1 VKSPSLASDLRKDA
15 SELLPLASITA
26 LVLVS
31 IFNIGYFSDIG
42 LHFLGLIDLTNIVY
56 SVGLV
61 FGGLIAA
68 INFLFGAIDI
78 LLKFARDD
86 ETAKR
91 LYRYIRIAATIGLL
105 TLTALTLLPKAY
117 QISGLD
123 SRLYFTIVF
132 SSIFSLVVFR
142 ILLRSKQG
150 QQQKLSEFVLAILA
164 LTSADVSLG
173 KLVANRQITQQSQ
186 VYTVTTKSGT
196 LYGVTLIRSSSSGFI
211 VSYEGRISFIS
222 KDEVKFIRSESL
234 SASIDEKNH
243 YLG

>member
-1 VKSPSLASDLRKDA
+1 MA
-15 SELLPLASITA
+15 A

-42 LHFLGLIDLTNIVY
+42 LHFLGLIDFTNIVY

-61 FGGLIAA
+61 FGGLVAA
-68 INFLFGAIDI
+68 TNFLFGGMDI

-86 ETAKR
+86 ESAKR
-91 LYRYIRIAATIGLL
+91 VYRHIRIVAVTGLL
-105 TLTALTLLPKAY
+105 ILTVLTLLPKAY
-117 QISGLD
+117 RITSLD
-123 SRLYFTIVF
+123 TRLYFTIVF

-142 ILLRSKQG
+142 ILLRVKQR
-150 QQQKLSEFVLAILA
+150 QPQKLSECVLAILA
-164 LTSADVSLG
+164 LASADVSLG
-173 KLVANRQITQQSQ
+173 KLVANRQITQHSQ
-186 VYTVTTKSGT
+186 AYTITTKSGT

-234 SASIDEKNH
+234 SMIQKSQ
-243 YLG
+243 YFQ